1 MLHGTRS
8 LPATAEGM
16 RALLTTVL
24 EECARRVLRRA
35 RRSPSDCR
43 AAAARRA
50 HVWRVLSGR
59 VCAPRASAAAPV
71 RAGSTS
77 TGARSR
83 TTRRRTTGRGT
94 ETRATRT
101 RRRATASRAS
111 GTLCIGD
118 RGRIGAER
126 VGSFREKN
134 KKIKQHELLMKTSI
148 FLSLVFLV
156 MYILYHMT
164 TDPTPFGGEGFIR
177 YLYFFI
183 LITHITLSV
192 FIVPMVLITYV
203 RAISKMFDK
212 HKKIARITFP
222 IWLYIA
228 VTGVIVFLM
237 ISPYYTY

>member
-1 MLHGTRS
+1 MSKIKKSSQGLRYKTLIIIVSVVIPVVVLVLFNIRITS
-8 LPATAEGM
+8 LPALTFLPPIYASINGIT
-16 RALLTTVL
+16 ALLL
-24 EECARRVLRRA
+24 I
-35 RRSPSDCR
+35 
-43 AAAARRA
+43 AA
-50 HVWRVLSGR
+50 LYS
-59 VCAPRASAAAPV
+59 
-71 RAGSTS
+71 
-77 TGARSR
+77 
-83 TTRRRTTGRGT
+83 
-94 ETRATRT
+94 
-101 RRRATASRAS
+101 
-111 GTLCIGD
+111 I
-118 RGRIGAER
+118 
-126 VGSFREKN
+126 KN

>member
-1 MLHGTRS
+1 MSKIKESSQGLRYKTLIIIVSVVIPVVVLVLFNIRITS
-8 LPATAEGM
+8 LPALTFLPPIYASINGIT
-16 RALLTTVL
+16 ALLL
-24 EECARRVLRRA
+24 I
-35 RRSPSDCR
+35 
-43 AAAARRA
+43 AA
-50 HVWRVLSGR
+50 LYS
-59 VCAPRASAAAPV
+59 
-71 RAGSTS
+71 
-77 TGARSR
+77 
-83 TTRRRTTGRGT
+83 
-94 ETRATRT
+94 
-101 RRRATASRAS
+101 
-111 GTLCIGD
+111 I
-118 RGRIGAER
+118 
-126 VGSFREKN
+126 KN

-203 RAISKMFDK
+203 RAISKMFDM

-228 VTGVIVFLM
+228 VTGVIVFLGKNGCAKG
-237 ISPYYTY
+237 IKSAGVVNSIYPGP